1 MMPQAGVHMT
11 DFSKGF
17 SMVLGPDD
25 GESFWQPLP
34 SVGYATNKITPYN
47 SPHDL
52 FSMGIQVL
60 EPGAH
65 IRRHAHVRAHEV
77 LFCYAG
83 TGEADIDGKHYD
95 VVPETLLLM
104 GRGAVHKISNTGK
117 VQMRLLWGIWP
128 AGLEDWFSDIGRPRR
143 PGEPMPPPF
152 QRPHNIDQIEAMA
165 RLAQLSIPDDD

>member
-1 MMPQAGVHMT
+1 MT
-11 DFSKGF
+11 EFSKGF

-25 GESFWQPLP
+25 GESFWQPMP
-34 SVGYATNKITPYN
+34 AIGYATNKVTPYN

-65 IRRHAHVRAHEV
+65 IRRHGHERAHEV

-83 TGEADIDGKHYD
+83 TGEADIDGKRYD
-95 VVPETLLLM
+95 VAPETLMLI
-104 GRGAVHKISNTGK
+104 GRGAIHKISNTGK

-165 RLAQLSIPDDD
+165 RLTQLQINDDD